1 MFAAH
6 YSFKSFIR
14 RLSSAVISRKILFIE
29 SKKAGIDAQKFM
41 AGEHFFHRL
50 GPKTIL
56 FSIRQKH
63 ISENSPPHSEITA
76 KNS

>member
-14 RLSSAVISRKILFIE
+14 RLFSAAISRKISFME
-29 SKKAGIDAQKFM
+29 NKKAGIDAQKLTP
-41 AGEHFFHRL
+41 GEHFIFRL

-56 FSIRQKH
+56 FSIRQGH